1 MRTFLRPALVAAL
14 LLSATPVLAQEAESK
29 ALTIN
34 GSATLTSDYRY
45 RGISQTDKDFAV
57 QGGLTVSHTSGAYV
71 GIWGSSVDDYIAGG
85 SDQEIDVDFRIISA
99 SHQNLTSLVQ
109 QGKFR
114 QDLFFRL
121 HVIDVVLPPLRERGQ
136 DILLLADHFIQQVCD
151 EWDLPVKSLSK
162 AAQQFL
168 LQQHFPG
175 NVRELRNMVERA
187 IAFCDETELQVED
200 LQNSI
205 SPPLCN
211 QQRLNRNL
219 LQPRLSMLRV
229 SSMVNFQLKG

>member
-1 MRTFLRPALVAAL
+1 MQVKLLR
-14 LLSATPVLAQEAESK
+14 VLQ
-29 ALTIN
+29 
-34 GSATLTSDYRY
+34 
-45 RGISQTDKDFAV
+45 DKQV
-57 QGGLTVSHTSGAYV
+57 RPL
-71 GIWGSSVDDYIAGG
+71 G

-205 SPPLCN
+205 SPPLQPAMLP
-211 QQRLNRNL
+211 QQESASATTVHVPGILYGQLPAEGLEHYLERIEKELLLKALDMTHWNRTLAAKKLGMSFRSLRYRLKKL
-219 LQPRLSMLRV
+219 GLDSEV
-229 SSMVNFQLKG
+229 E

>member
-1 MRTFLRPALVAAL
+1 MPLTLIQAANGGSLFLDEIAELPLNMQVKLLRVLQDKQVRPL
-14 LLSATPVLAQEAESK
+14 
-29 ALTIN
+29 
-34 GSATLTSDYRY
+34 
-45 RGISQTDKDFAV
+45 
-57 QGGLTVSHTSGAYV
+57 
-71 GIWGSSVDDYIAGG
+71 G

-229 SSMVNFQLKG
+229 SSMVNFRLKG